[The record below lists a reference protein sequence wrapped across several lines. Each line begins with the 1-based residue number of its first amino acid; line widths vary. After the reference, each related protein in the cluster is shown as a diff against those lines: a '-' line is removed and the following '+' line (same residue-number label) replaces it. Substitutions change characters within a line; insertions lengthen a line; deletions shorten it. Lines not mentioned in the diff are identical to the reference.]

1 MGLFEAAQTISE
13 AAFWAVE
20 PGRLVKANVLRDG
33 DGLKILGERFELAS
47 FDHVWIIAFGK
58 AAAGMAEALADVLDD
73 RLTAGVVVIPRAG
86 TQGDVTRDYRLQYF
100 EAAHP
105 LPDER
110 SVEAAR
116 RVMDA
121 AAKAGAND
129 LVLACVSGGGSS
141 LLCLPAEGVTLDEK
155 RAVTGGLLRSGAGI
169 REFNAV
175 RKHLSAI
182 KGGRLAL
189 AAAPASVVNLIVS
202 DVNGDDPGTVASGP
216 THWDGSTYADA
227 RDVLERYGL
236 WRGAPEAVRRLIE
249 RGVRGEAPETPK
261 SDDPVFGRVHSF
273 VIGNNLTA
281 LRGARREAERL
292 GFEPFILT
300 ASDEGE
306 ARQAARDYV
315 AFIASLACSTS
326 TAPKPACLLAGGEVT
341 VSVRGPG
348 KGGRNMEF
356 VLAALAEMRQEGLGG
371 VFCGT
376 CAVPEEGGGQ
386 AGSRPFD
393 WLIMSLGTDGADG
406 STDAAGAWADG
417 ATLERARE
425 LGLDLDTALAE
436 NDSYSYFSKTGNL
449 VFTGPT
455 GTNVCDVRIFLI
467 RPGGAAGDVSKD

>member
-1 MGLFEAAQTISE
+1 
-13 AAFWAVE
+13 
-20 PGRLVKANVLRDG
+20 
-33 DGLKILGERFELAS
+33 
-47 FDHVWIIAFGK
+47 
-58 AAAGMAEALADVLDD
+58 
-73 RLTAGVVVIPRAG
+73 
-86 TQGDVTRDYRLQYF
+86 
-100 EAAHP
+100 
-105 LPDER
+105 
-110 SVEAAR
+110 
-116 RVMDA
+116 
-121 AAKAGAND
+121 
-129 LVLACVSGGGSS
+129 
-141 LLCLPAEGVTLDEK
+141 
-155 RAVTGGLLRSGAGI
+155 
-169 REFNAV
+169 
-175 RKHLSAI
+175 
-182 KGGRLAL
+182 
-189 AAAPASVVNLIVS
+189 
-202 DVNGDDPGTVASGP
+202 
-216 THWDGSTYADA
+216 
-227 RDVLERYGL
+227 
-236 WRGAPEAVRRLIE
+236 
-249 RGVRGEAPETPK
+249 VRGEAPETPK

-455 GTNVCDVRIFLI
+455 GTNVCDVRIFLL
-467 RPGGAAGDVSKD
+467 RPG